1 MNKLIGLCI
10 CFLSGFSFTQESTAD
25 RPLFLST
32 EFNISFHHLGGYSK
46 ERSAIYL
53 EQGLHYQFDNE
64 VAIGG
69 TIGINAYPGLLALPI
84 GLSAQLPILRSLNRD
99 WFVTQSLSR
108 NIKVGTFF
116 YRGNRYR
123 GGINLRLK
131 TGDRLLIHP
140 EIGYSFIWDR
150 YGGAALSFLAGVRL
164 CY

>member
-1 MNKLIGLCI
+1 MNKLIGLWLCV
-10 CFLSGFSFTQESTAD
+10 LSGLCFTQEPTAD
-25 RPLFLST
+25 RPLFLTT
-32 EFNISFHHLGGYSK
+32 EFNVSFYHLGSYSK

-69 TIGINAYPGLLALPI
+69 TIGINAYPGLLALPV
-84 GLSAQLPILRSLNRD
+84 GLSAQFPILKSLKRH
-99 WFVTQSLSR
+99 WSITQSYSR
-108 NIKVGTFF
+108 NIKIGTFF

-131 TGDRLLIHP
+131 TGDRLQIQP